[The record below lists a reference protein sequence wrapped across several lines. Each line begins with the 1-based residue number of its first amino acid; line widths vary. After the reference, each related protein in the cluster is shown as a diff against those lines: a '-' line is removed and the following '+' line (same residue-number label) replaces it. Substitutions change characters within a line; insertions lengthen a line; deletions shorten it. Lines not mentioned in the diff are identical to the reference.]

1 VFAVF
6 EGMFDAALI
15 AAQHLFSPL
24 VFLSVVAGV
33 VMGMIVG
40 AMPIGG
46 NLPLVVVLMGFAF
59 VLDPYIAMGMVVAKM
74 AVNGTTDPIP
84 AILLGIPGSASCQAT
99 VLDGYPLARR
109 GLAGRALAA
118 AYMSSLIGGLF
129 GAVAFLAIIPFARF
143 LLQQFGSAEFFLLG
157 LIGISMVG
165 IVSSGALV
173 KGLLAA
179 AFGLGI
185 ALIGTDPVLG
195 LPRATFGSEFLY
207 DGISLVPMIVGLFA
221 VPEMLNLVVSDSPVA
236 KQRLDLMLGEVNS
249 GRRAGIMDALQHKW
263 LVLRASFIGLFVGM
277 LPGVGGSAA
286 HWLAYAQARETEK
299 GARQTFGK
307 GDIRGVIAPEAAN
320 NSIDAGV
327 LIPTLCFGI
336 PGSGSMAVLMG
347 FLILMG
353 FIPGQKMLNEH
364 LPLTMFVVFV
374 LAISN
379 VMAAAVALFLTPTLA
394 RIGLM
399 KPNILAPLILAL
411 LSISV
416 YQATSS
422 LMNLWVVL
430 GFSVLGTVMKRCGW
444 PRPPLVIALVLAKSV
459 EKYFSIALNA
469 YGARMFARPQ
479 FLLMLALTVA
489 AGAYM
494 LNVQRK
500 TRRMS
505 ARELEETKEAVTQ
518 AAPGLRATTS
528 TAAE

>member
-1 VFAVF
+1 
-6 EGMFDAALI
+6 
-15 AAQHLFSPL
+15 
-24 VFLSVVAGV
+24 
-33 VMGMIVG
+33 
-40 AMPIGG
+40 
-46 NLPLVVVLMGFAF
+46 
-59 VLDPYIAMGMVVAKM
+59 
-74 AVNGTTDPIP
+74 
-84 AILLGIPGSASCQAT
+84 
-99 VLDGYPLARR
+99 
-109 GLAGRALAA
+109 
-118 AYMSSLIGGLF
+118 
-129 GAVAFLAIIPFARF
+129 
-143 LLQQFGSAEFFLLG
+143 
-157 LIGISMVG
+157 
-165 IVSSGALV
+165 
-173 KGLLAA
+173 
-179 AFGLGI
+179 
-185 ALIGTDPVLG
+185 
-195 LPRATFGSEFLY
+195 
-207 DGISLVPMIVGLFA
+207 
-221 VPEMLNLVVSDSPVA
+221 
-236 KQRLDLMLGEVNS
+236 
-249 GRRAGIMDALQHKW
+249 
-263 LVLRASFIGLFVGM
+263 M

-353 FIPGQKMLNEH
+353 FVPGQKMLNEH
-364 LPLTMFVVFV
+364 LPLTMFIAFV

-379 VMAAAVALFLTPTLA
+379 VMATIVALFLTPTLA

-430 GFSVLGTVMKRCGW
+430 GFSVLGTFMKRCGW
-444 PRPPLVIALVLAKSV
+444 PRPPLVIALVLAESV
-459 EKYFSIALNA
+459 EKYLSIALNA
-469 YGARMFARPQ
+469 YGVGMFARPQ

-505 ARELEETKEAVTQ
+505 ASELRETAEALTQ
-518 AAPGLRATTS
+518 AAPGIGATTS
-528 TAAE
+528 TASK

>member
-24 VFLSVVAGV
+24 VFLSVVAGT
-33 VMGMIVG
+33 VMGLIVG

-129 GAVAFLAIIPFARF
+129 GAVSFLAIIPFARF
-143 LLQQFGSAEFFLLG
+143 LIQQFGSAEFFLLG

-173 KGLLAA
+173 KGLLAG

-207 DGISLVPMIVGLFA
+207 DGISLVPMIIGLFA

-249 GRRAGIMDALQHKW
+249 GRRAGIMDALNHKW
-263 LVLRASFIGLFVGM
+263 LVLRASFIGLFVGI

-286 HWLAYAQARETEK
+286 HWLAYAQARET
-299 GARQTFGK
+299 A
-307 GDIRGVIAPEAAN
+307 
-320 NSIDAGV
+320 
-327 LIPTLCFGI
+327 
-336 PGSGSMAVLMG
+336 
-347 FLILMG
+347 
-353 FIPGQKMLNEH
+353 
-364 LPLTMFVVFV
+364 
-374 LAISN
+374 
-379 VMAAAVALFLTPTLA
+379 
-394 RIGLM
+394 
-399 KPNILAPLILAL
+399 
-411 LSISV
+411 
-416 YQATSS
+416 
-422 LMNLWVVL
+422 
-430 GFSVLGTVMKRCGW
+430 
-444 PRPPLVIALVLAKSV
+444 
-459 EKYFSIALNA
+459 
-469 YGARMFARPQ
+469 
-479 FLLMLALTVA
+479 
-489 AGAYM
+489 
-494 LNVQRK
+494 
-500 TRRMS
+500 
-505 ARELEETKEAVTQ
+505 
-518 AAPGLRATTS
+518 
-528 TAAE
+528 

>member
-1 VFAVF
+1 LF
-6 EGMFDAALI
+6 EGMFSAALI
-15 AAQHLFSPL
+15 AAQQLFSPL
-24 VFLSVVAGV
+24 VFLSLLAGIA
-33 VMGMIVG
+33 MGLVVG

-59 VLDPYIAMGMVVAKM
+59 VLDPYIAMAMVVGKM

-99 VLDGYPLARR
+99 VLDGYPLARQ

-129 GAVAFLAIIPFARF
+129 GVIAFLAVIPFARI

-165 IVSSGALV
+165 IVSSGALI
-173 KGLLAA
+173 KGLLAG

-207 DGISLVPMIVGLFA
+207 DGISLIPMIIGLFA

-236 KQRLDLMLGEVNS
+236 KERLDLMLGKVHS
-249 GRRAGIMDALQHKW
+249 GRRAGIMDALNHKW
-263 LVLRASFIGLFVGM
+263 LITRASFIGLFVGI

-307 GDIRGVIAPEAAN
+307 GDMRGVIAPEAAN

-336 PGSGSMAVLMG
+336 PGSGSMAVLMA

-353 FIPGQKMLNEH
+353 FVPGQSMLGEH
-364 LPLTMFVVFV
+364 LPLTLFVVFV
-374 LAISN
+374 LALSN
-379 VMAAAVALFLTPTLA
+379 IIGATVALFFTPVLA

-399 KPNILAPLILAL
+399 NPNVLAPLILAL
-411 LSISV
+411 LSVSV

-422 LMNLWVVL
+422 LLNLWVVV

-444 PRPPLVIALVLAKSV
+444 PRPPLVIALVLAESV
-459 EKYFSIALNA
+459 EKYFSISLNA
-469 YGARMFARPQ
+469 YGVGMFARPQ
-479 FLLMLALTVA
+479 FLLMLGLTVA
-489 AGAYM
+489 AAFYM

-505 ARELEETKEAVTQ
+505 ARELEEITEAMTQ
-518 AAPGLRATTS
+518 ATPGLRVTTG
-528 TAAE
+528 TALK